1 MYSKPPTLLPFM
13 LFIVTLAAAVMLW
26 WTNTVLSMILVIL
39 GLSSLVFGFCQ
50 GLDLLAVEQKA
61 RESQHKTVYST
72 RYLDQFMQDLS
83 ERMERDLAEA
93 AEEEQRVSLAEG
105 IETLENGSE
114 DIHRIPPSV
123 INGIGREYSDK
134 LASLGITRIEQL
146 ADANPEMVADHCR
159 VNLEEAEDWVFDA
172 AAIVHGA
179 RISSIIE
186 LSMSVPEE
194 ILERIDRSLREGKLD
209 LPDDY
214 EVSMWSVRQWIE
226 GANRAITGK
235 GSEDMER
242 WWRRRP

>member
-1 MYSKPPTLLPFM
+1 MYSKPPTLLPFV
-13 LFIVTLAAAVMLW
+13 LFIVTLVAAVMLW

-39 GLSSLVFGFCQ
+39 GLSALVFGLCH
-50 GLDLLAVEQKA
+50 GLDLLAVEQRA
-61 RESQHKTVYST
+61 RESQQKHGYST

-93 AEEEQRVSLAEG
+93 AEDKKKVSLAEG
-105 IETLENGSE
+105 LEALEDGSE

-123 INGIGREYSDK
+123 INGIGREYQEK
-134 LASLGITRIEQL
+134 LASFGITRIEQL
-146 ADANPEMVADHCR
+146 ADADPKMVADHCR
-159 VNLEEAEDWVFDA
+159 VDVEEAEDWVSDA

-194 ILERIDRSLREGKLD
+194 ILERIDRSIREGKLD

-226 GANRAITGK
+226 GANRAITGR